1 MDLSN
6 NFAWN
11 ELFNLAQSDEDKGN
25 LEILQ
30 NILTID
36 EVRFLYNKIST
47 LKNPKSIKILEEYQK
62 RQHELGAWVEGIF
75 PDQFTDDEITVPNSF
90 SNKIKCMLELAEQK
104 KKNIDAIKAMGEYNL
119 EFKNDNDEL
128 NFGKKNYPENW
139 ILEIDLEVLS
149 QSLDFI
155 ESKELNKKQAR
166 EIANLKGN
174 QEMLKH
180 RKNLGYLP
188 EPITTS
194 EDLTEL
200 LIWGASGKTV
210 DIIWKWLNPFNIFEF
225 ADIYNN
231 LDKFNELH
239 NTVDENREKII
250 SHILSKISN
259 YIKND
264 LKFSESFSLTV
275 GFAIRGWATDDRFG
289 VNIENIK
296 DDYDR
301 LIATI
306 AHELF
311 HRLQTKICTSK
322 DQEQSFS
329 GITSGNFSN
338 EKDNKFYEILSYIML
353 EGTGEYITHQFVEN
367 KENNLEKKAIEG
379 MDLLNKSYEIIYSE
393 EDLDKADELLA
404 KGLKSN
410 GIFYSLGEYLSKSLV
425 EKKGE
430 NYLGEILEKGVGSF
444 FIEGLKGEEKLDFNV
459 GSERLSKLI
468 SSKHI

>member
-1 MDLSN
+1 MNLSN
-6 NFAWN
+6 EFSWN
-11 ELFNLAQSDEDKGN
+11 ELIKLAQSDEDKDN
-25 LEILQ
+25 IEILQ

-36 EVRFLYNKIST
+36 EARFLFNKISN
-47 LKNPKSIKILEEYQK
+47 LKDPKSIKILEEYQK

-75 PDQFTDDEITVPNSF
+75 PDQFKDNEITVPNSF
-90 SNKIKCMLELAEQK
+90 SNKIKCILELAEQK

-119 EFKNDNDEL
+119 EFKNDNEEF
-128 NFGKKNYPENW
+128 NFGENNYPENW
-139 ILEIDLEVLS
+139 NLEIDLKVLS
-149 QSLDFI
+149 QTLNFI

-194 EDLTEL
+194 KNLTEL
-200 LIWGASGKTV
+200 LIWAASEKTE
-210 DIIWKWLNPFNIFEF
+210 DIIWKWLNPLNIFEF
-225 ADIYNN
+225 ADLYNN

-239 NTVDENREKII
+239 NTIDGNSEKII

-259 YIKND
+259 YIEND
-264 LKFSESFSLTV
+264 LKFNESFSLTI
-275 GFAIRGWATDDRFG
+275 GFAIRGWATDNRFG

-338 EKDNKFYEILSYIML
+338 EKDNKFYEVLSYIML
-353 EGTGEYITHQFVEN
+353 EGTGEYITHQFIEN
-367 KENNLEKKAIEG
+367 KENNLEQKAEEG
-379 MDLLNKSYEIIYSE
+379 MDLLNKTYEIIYNE

-410 GIFYSLGEYLSKSLV
+410 GPFYALGEYLSKFLV
-425 EKKGE
+425 ETKGE
-430 NYLGEILEKGVGSF
+430 SYLGEILEKGVGSF
-444 FIEGLKGEEKLDFNV
+444 FVEGLKNKDNFVFSE
-459 GSERLSKLI
+459 GSDWLLKLI